1 MSSVLIKYGA
11 NGKTAKAN
19 VCGTIFANFSA
30 NLGPSPSFELERLAS
45 GEQRGH
51 AGEGGAAGARSRGT
65 PSPADATLFEG

>member
-1 MSSVLIKYGA
+1 METSQSIA
-11 NGKTAKAN
+11 Q
-19 VCGTIFANFSA
+19 A